1 VHSTVAVSV
10 NAGMLTAD
18 VCMVARAGQG
28 RAGRGRAG
36 QGRAGQGRAGQG
48 RADSFSKSCIKKGLP
63 VLH

>member
-28 RAGRGRAG
+28 RAG
-36 QGRAGQGRAGQG
+36 QG